1 MKFLNFS
8 EKVIVNLA
16 IAFSFWYTFT
26 RKWNIG
32 VTGFERREKSTEKDS
47 QENQQKTN

>member
-16 IAFSFWYTFT
+16 ITFSFWYTFT

-32 VTGFERREKSTEKDS
+32 VTRFERREKCTKKES
-47 QENQQKTN
+47 QDHK